1 MGDSGNLPAGKS
13 SPAEITAFLRQLGTV
28 PRSTTGRRGR
38 LMFGMDA
45 TASRE
50 PAWDRACQLQGEMFE
65 ATAALGGLDIQLV
78 FFRGYGE
85 CKAAPWLASAPELL
99 RRMSAVRCLAGQTQ
113 WCRVLSHAIAE
124 TGRERVNALVAVGDC
139 MEENIDHL
147 GDLAGQLGVLG
158 VPAFLFQEGDDP
170 TARRAFQQV
179 ARLTGG
185 AWCPFDAASARQL
198 KELLSAVAVFA
209 AGGRAALED
218 LGHSR
223 GGLVQRLTDQM
234 ARPGTRPNQP

>member
-1 MGDSGNLPAGKS
+1 MGNSGNLPAGLS
-13 SPAEITAFLRQLGTV
+13 SSAEIADFLRQLETA
-28 PRSTTGRRGR
+28 PRKPSGRRGR
-38 LMFGMDA
+38 LMFAMDA

-50 PAWDRACQLQGEMFE
+50 PTWDHACQLQGEMFE

-85 CKAAPWLASAPELL
+85 CKSAPWLASAPELL
-99 RRMSAVRCLAGQTQ
+99 RRMTAVTCLAGQTQ

-139 MEENIDHL
+139 MEENIDRL
-147 GDLAGQLGVLG
+147 GELAGQLGVLG

-185 AWCPFDAASARQL
+185 AWCRFDAASARQL
-198 KELLSAVAVFA
+198 RDLLSAVAVFA
-209 AGGRAALED
+209 AGGHAALED
-218 LGHSR
+218 LSRSR
-223 GGLVQRLTDQM
+223 GGLVRQLTDQM
-234 ARPGTRPNQP
+234 ARPK